1 MINNGW
7 ANPVTLGVASNLDA
21 TAVQKELTVLLTV
34 SYEGLDALKVVDGV
48 KGADIEVVD
57 ARAGQS

>member
-48 KGADIEVVD
+48 QGADIEVVD
-57 ARAGQS
+57 ARAGQ